1 MSILV
6 FGKDALKIVDYY
18 GAAAAGK
25 SVPLVVL
32 CEAMGV
38 LCGVEEAK
46 DTNVGV
52 PLLLTQLFK
61 HFDEFIARQPGAWGP
76 CQSQSPTSN
85 LPKGK
90 WEPTD
95 LVQFFSAAFEAR
107 PAELQNLP
115 MVKSNLAT
123 LVEHS
128 AALDA
133 KVRRGYGDRIMYA
146 NASANLHYAQSSI
159 HVQEVDFEAL
169 RRNRRWGEWVRGVY
183 EEAVGQ
189 KLLCDGHK

>member
-1 MSILV
+1 PQYTIPTLTPLSPLPTCQHTNIQV

-18 GAAAAGK
+18 GAIAAGK
-25 SVPLVVL
+25 SVSHVVL

-76 CQSQSPTSN
+76 CQSQSPTSD
-85 LPKGK
+85 LPKEK

-95 LVQFFSAAFEAR
+95 LVDFFCGTFEAR
-107 PAELQNLP
+107 PAALQNLP
-115 MVKSNLAT
+115 MVKSNLTT
-123 LVEHS
+123 LDTIVEHIMY
-128 AALDA
+128 A

-169 RRNRRWGEWVRGVY
+169 WRSRQWRE
-183 EEAVGQ
+183 
-189 KLLCDGHK
+189 